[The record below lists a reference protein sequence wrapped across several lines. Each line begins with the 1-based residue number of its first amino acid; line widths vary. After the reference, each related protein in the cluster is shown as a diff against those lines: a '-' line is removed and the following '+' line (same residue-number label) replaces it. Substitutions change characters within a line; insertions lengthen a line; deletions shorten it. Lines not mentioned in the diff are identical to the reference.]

1 MGYDAEWGM
10 FCATDTGLDHQRKRI
25 FIYAHHYKD
34 SNNRAVG
41 TSNENQQQRA
51 NKKNRKD
58 WNRRFDKLGALGVTA
73 RAQSYAEGRRI
84 FYGVANGMDRIAA
97 IGNGQVPDVVSLAW
111 KTLAN
116 YEHSH
121 HRRRDHP

>member
-1 MGYDAEWGM
+1 
-10 FCATDTGLDHQRKRI
+10 
-25 FIYAHHYKD
+25 
-34 SNNRAVG
+34 
-41 TSNENQQQRA
+41 
-51 NKKNRKD
+51 
-58 WNRRFDKLGALGVTA
+58 
-73 RAQSYAEGRRI
+73 
-84 FYGVANGMDRIAA
+84 VANGMDRIAA